1 MRIPSV
7 DDLKSRITESKGFA
21 NPALYYVVLPTRNLS
36 GSQKQNI
43 EFFVRSVQL
52 PSRSLLTIQRDIHTD
67 RNNVA
72 YGYANPAITMT
83 FRVLND
89 QLTRSYIEDWQNS
102 IVSRYNEAGDGHH
115 AIAYPDDYQKQIQIF
130 QLDRGRSFPGIDIS
144 KTKSVGGII
153 NANVGASVDIVQ
165 TGRVVYRWD
174 IHRAFPTNF
183 TQEQFS
189 DDKKNTISEIS
200 VEFTYQ
206 HWKGTA
212 FDGKRSTGI
221 DASASVSTDVGQK
234 IGKKVYDKI
243 GDFNK
248 KLGKVI

>member
-1 MRIPSV
+1 MAEGVKSSIRRRKENGLMRIPSV

-43 EFFVRSVQL
+43 EFLCDLCSYHHEVF
-52 PSRSLLTIQRDIHTD
+52 LTIQRDIHTD
-67 RNNVA
+67 RNNVTFC
-72 YGYANPAITMT
+72 YANPAITMT

-102 IVSRYNEAGDGHH
+102 IVEALQQAGDGHH

-174 IHRAFPTNF
+174 IHRAFPNF

-200 VEFTYQ
+200 VEFAYQ
-206 HWKGTA
+206 HWKG
-212 FDGKRSTGI
+212 G
-221 DASASVSTDVGQK
+221 V
-234 IGKKVYDKI
+234 
-243 GDFNK
+243 
-248 KLGKVI
+248 